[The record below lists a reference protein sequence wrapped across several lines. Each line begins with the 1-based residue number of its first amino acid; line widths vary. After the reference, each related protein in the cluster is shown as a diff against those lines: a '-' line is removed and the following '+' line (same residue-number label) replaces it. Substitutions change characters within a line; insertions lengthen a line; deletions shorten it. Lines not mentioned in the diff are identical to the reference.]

1 MRAAMAR
8 QQIVPR
14 PEHARLKGGEVL
26 STGGRVIDGIA
37 PQSLKAVWPGGV
49 NLGRGLAFPIAE
61 VKLAQARFDVER
73 QTAYLRK
80 RAGERGAALKRR
92 ADDVRPRAGFA
103 GDRAPLF
110 PAARA
115 E

>member
-37 PQSLKAVWPGGV
+37 PQSLKAVWRGGV

-73 QTAYLRK
+73 QTMYFVSFGGA
-80 RAGERGAALKRR
+80 RGGVAKGARW
-92 ADDVRPRAGFA
+92 
-103 GDRAPLF
+103 GDG
-110 PAARA
+110 PA
-115 E
+115 